1 MDMTTSPETQYTGR
15 RTRSQDVDETTSI
28 DRRLER
34 RAALRHRHAQGLT
47 RLMEERSDLRG
58 VHALADFVDDAVR
71 WTA

>member
-1 MDMTTSPETQYTGR
+1 MDTTPFAETRTGR
-15 RTRSQDVDETTSI
+15 PVSSTEHDVV

-34 RAALRHRHAQGLT
+34 RAALRTRHAQSLT
-47 RLMEERSDLRG
+47 RLMEERDDLRG